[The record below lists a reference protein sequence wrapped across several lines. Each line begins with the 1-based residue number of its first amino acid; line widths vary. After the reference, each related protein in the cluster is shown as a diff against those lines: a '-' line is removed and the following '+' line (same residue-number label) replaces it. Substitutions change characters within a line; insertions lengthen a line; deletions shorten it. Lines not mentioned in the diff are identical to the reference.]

1 MPNAKTRR
9 TKRRESGDN
18 LNQAREAILEA
29 ALEHVPFDGWSRTS
43 VLRGAEDAGYDEVMA
58 LRAFPRGVSELV
70 AFHSSRGDERMLRAL
85 ESMDLASM
93 KVRERVATA
102 VRTRLRQNA
111 QHKEAV
117 RLALAY
123 LAQPHHPGLGLR
135 CLYRTVDAIW
145 YACGDTA
152 TDFNF
157 YTKRALLAGVYSAT
171 VLYWIN
177 DRTAHDEA
185 TWGFLDRRIG
195 DVMNISMLTGRL
207 RSAAG
212 HLPDPFRIVRA
223 LAGRR

>member
-1 MPNAKTRR
+1 MPSTKMRR
-9 TKRRESGDN
+9 TKRQARGNN
-18 LNQAREAILEA
+18 LDPAREAILDS

-43 VLRGAEDAGYDEVMA
+43 LLRGAEDAGYDESMA
-58 LRAFPRGVSELV
+58 RRAFPRGASELV
-70 AFHSSRGDERMLRAL
+70 AFHSSRGDERMLGAL
-85 ESMDLASM
+85 ERMDLASM

-102 VRTRLRQNA
+102 VRTRLRQDA
-111 QHKEAV
+111 EHKEAV

-123 LAQPHHPGLGLR
+123 LAQPHHSGLGLR

-157 YTKRALLAGVYSAT
+157 YTKRALLAGVYSTT

-177 DRTAHDEA
+177 DRTPYDEA

-207 RSAAG
+207 RWAAC

-223 LAGRR
+223 FAGRR